1 MELESIFCLTGHG
14 NGGIYDIADMVGVR
28 LSDWEGERVIGVMCG
43 MTPLVGYGCLNEE
56 CDGDIEDN
64 W

>member
-1 MELESIFCLTGHG
+1 
-14 NGGIYDIADMVGVR
+14 MVGVR

-43 MTPLVGYGCLNEE
+43 MTPLVGYGFLSEE